1 MQQMGGALR
10 ALNKDGVKRVFWRI
24 ATKKLFTG
32 GWKDQIKSLCADIFT
47 RQTPGDIPLLLLV
60 TAYGHRITY

>member
-1 MQQMGGALR
+1 MGGALR
-10 ALNKDGVKRVFWRI
+10 ALNKVWCKKGLL
-24 ATKKLFTG
+24 ANSYKKLFTG